1 MTVELAVDDLRRV
14 RRRVVTDGL
23 GISFSVAAFALVYGL
38 AARDAGLT
46 FVEAMAMSAIALAG
60 SAQFAA
66 LGGIVQGVPWAGIL
80 LLVAL
85 LNARHLLYSASLAPW
100 FAGTSRR
107 VRAACA
113 YVLAD
118 ETYALAMPAIRSLGR
133 LDLRTYALA
142 AAMPVVP
149 WIIATAVGY
158 LGGELIPDPR
168 VLGMDI
174 VFPAAMAGLAVAL
187 ITDRRTLVAAVAGG
201 VIGLVVALA
210 VQPAVGVMAGGIA
223 GPLVAMLVPA
233 PPAAPAVLAEGR
245 A

>member
-1 MTVELAVDDLRRV
+1 MVLGVEDVRRV
-14 RRRVVTDGL
+14 RRRVFTDGL
-23 GISFSVAAFALVYGL
+23 AISFSTIAFAIVYGL
-38 AARDAGLT
+38 AARDAGLS
-46 FVEAMAMSAIALAG
+46 FAEAMGMSAIVLAG
-60 SAQFAA
+60 AAQFAA
-66 LGGIVQGVPWAGIL
+66 LGLLAQGVPWAGIL

-142 AAMPVVP
+142 AAMPVIP
-149 WIIATAVGY
+149 WLVGTGFGY
-158 LGGELIPDPR
+158 LGGELMPDPK
-168 VLGMDI
+168 VLGMD
-174 VFPAAMAGLAVAL
+174 VVYPAAMAGLAVAL
-187 ITDRRTLVAAVAGG
+187 ISDRRTLVAGIAGALISLAVALAVDPSVGVVAGG
-201 VIGLVVALA
+201 VV
-210 VQPAVGVMAGGIA
+210 

-233 PPAAPAVLAEGR
+233 PPGPHVLAEGV